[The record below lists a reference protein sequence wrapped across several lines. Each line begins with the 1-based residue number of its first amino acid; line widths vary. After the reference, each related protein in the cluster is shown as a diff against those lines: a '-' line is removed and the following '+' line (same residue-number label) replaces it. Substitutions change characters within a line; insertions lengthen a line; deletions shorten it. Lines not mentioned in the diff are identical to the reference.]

1 MNTKLL
7 FIACMTTVGFGLAGC
22 SDDDDKVA
30 SVPVYEGIT
39 VEKDVYTGQY
49 AFAKVTYKTPGAF
62 VLHADCNYSVTGGT
76 QGYGSGSWRMVAP
89 EGTEPTFKFKAPK
102 AEGNYTV
109 SFSARFSFYVDLANG
124 TIYGKSNSVSANI
137 NVLRADAIDAC
148 WGDSRERLA
157 KVLDVRDSIIA
168 GERMKVWTGV
178 VNYNTNQNL
187 QADSL
192 PATRYYR
199 FSDED
204 KLTKVEE
211 VAKFKLTRKS
221 SYKEFEDGTSG
232 YVYDSIDNKNA
243 YPHIRGVMVQELYEQ
258 DGEAVL
264 EGEAAHL
271 YPVKNWRTYTTDIE
285 RARLVNA
292 FWNKSLIRYSQAW
305 IYDEVTRCFVTISCE
320 DDELLIKCTYEPY
333 R

>member
-7 FIACMTTVGFGLAGC
+7 FLSCCAAISLGLAGC
-22 SDDDDKVA
+22 SDNDDKVA
-30 SVPVYEGIT
+30 SVPVYAGIAVEG
-39 VEKDVYTGQY
+39 DVYTGQY
-49 AFAKVTYKTPGAF
+49 AHARVAYKTPGAY
-62 VLHADCNYSVTGGT
+62 VLHADCNYSVTRGT

-89 EGTEPTFKFKAPK
+89 EETEPTFKFKAPE

-109 SFSARFSFYVDLANG
+109 SFSAKFSFYVDLANG
-124 TIYGKSNSVSANI
+124 TIYGKSNTVSTNL

-148 WGDSRERLA
+148 WGDSREHLA

-168 GERMKVWTGV
+168 GERMKVWTGKV
-178 VNYNTNQNL
+178 DYNTNQNL

-192 PATRYYR
+192 SATRYYT
-199 FSDED
+199 FSEDD

-211 VAKFKLTRKS
+211 VAKFPLTRKS
-221 SYKEFEDGTSG
+221 SYKEFDDGTSG

-243 YPHIRGVMVQELYEQ
+243 YPHIRGVMAQDLYEQ

-264 EGEAAHL
+264 EGEAANL
-271 YPVKNWRTYTTDIE
+271 YPVKNWRTYATDIE
-285 RARLVNA
+285 RANLVNA
-292 FWNKSLIRYSQAW
+292 FWNKSLVRYSQSW
-305 IYDEVTRCFVTISCE
+305 IYDEVTRCVVTISCE
-320 DDELLIKCTYEPY
+320 NDELLIKHTYEPY